1 MSDDLNDLQDRIRQ
15 AREASLPEKSA
26 QKTDDSTGT
35 QMGIRAVTDIIATP
49 IVCGA
54 IGMGVDH
61 WFKTGPIFFILLAF
75 LGLCAGFWN
84 LARMM
89 NGNDSSVG
97 FKRLQNKEKEGKKT
111 QLSGKDLDT

>member
-1 MSDDLNDLQDRIRQ
+1 MTDELNDLQARIRQ
-15 AREASLPEKSA
+15 AETASEP
-26 QKTDDSTGT
+26 QKAPSKANDTTGT

-54 IGMGVDH
+54 IGMGVDE
-61 WFKTGPIFFILLAF
+61 WFKTSPIFFISLAF

-84 LARMM
+84 LSRMSS
-89 NGNDSSVG
+89 GNDSAVG
-97 FKRLQNKEKEGKKT
+97 FKRLQNKAKEGNKA